1 MTSDKHHPAVSKRA
15 QTYEWALEAMQT
27 PSNGI
32 KLSDIAKKHRTTEL
46 YEAAVRNGK
55 CSLCEIPEEL
65 VTYDLCREAVRQNY
79 RELAHVPDKFAVYDL
94 LLYAVSC
101 DPEAYNIAKYRLTQ
115 KKPNEQGYTHEE
127 VRLAMEAICPTHF
140 GNTRIN
146 GLCTTPELTSEEKRK
161 QYIAEHYGIFHVS
174 IPRPI
179 LLDALTLLCKQSSQ
193 TARVD
198 ADEDKDDKVA
208 VFFHLTR
215 TRPAENEVWTDS
227 LFLMLDKEE
236 FEQHTKQEW
245 EDSEFLVAFIKQK
258 AGLWLSTPDG
268 WVSIVQACQDYNW
281 GDFIMDLPMP
291 SAGIY
296 YDLEAVKGCSVAASC
311 DILVNQDEHIAPSY
325 VSATLHLMKGE
336 EEIGAFPVKV
346 DFQDG
351 CLYDKHGFDST
362 LLAQAT
368 EGFVELPEGH
378 TIPCDP
384 REEFMRLMTDLA
396 VLQPNR

>member
-1 MTSDKHHPAVSKRA
+1 MTSDKNHPAVSKRA

-27 PSNGI
+27 PSNGV
-32 KLSDIAKKHRTTEL
+32 KLSDIAKKHRTAEL

-55 CSLCEIPEEL
+55 CTLCEVPGEL
-65 VTYDLCREAVRQNY
+65 VTYDLCREVVRQNY

-115 KKPNEQGYTHEE
+115 NKPKESQGYTPEE
-127 VRLAMEAICPTHF
+127 VRLAMEAICPTSF
-140 GNTRIN
+140 GNARID
-146 GLCTTPELTSEEKRK
+146 GLCTPPEFKSEEERR

-179 LLDALTLLCKQSSQ
+179 LLDALALLCKQSSQ
-193 TARVD
+193 TAGDD
-198 ADEDKDDKVA
+198 AGEDKNDKVA
-208 VFFHLTR
+208 VSLHLTR
-215 TRPAENEVWTDS
+215 ARPEENEVRTDS

-245 EDSEFLVAFIKQK
+245 EDSDFLVDVIKQK

-268 WVSIVQACQDYNW
+268 WASIVQSCQDYNW
-281 GDFIMDLPMP
+281 GDFIMDLPMA

-296 YDLEAVKGCSVAASC
+296 YDFESVKGCSVAAYC
-311 DILVNQDEHIAPSY
+311 DILVNQDEHIAPSD
-325 VSATLHLMKGE
+325 VSATLHLMNGE

-351 CLYDKHGFDST
+351 CLYDEHGFDSA
-362 LLAQAT
+362 LLAQAS
-368 EGFVELPEGH
+368 EGFVELPGGY

-384 REEFMRLMTDLA
+384 REEFMRLVTDLT
-396 VLQPNR
+396 VL